1 LLDGVVDGGGRE
13 LRGRSRWL
21 AAWGRRR
28 CGLRRLWGRGGRRHT
43 MNRHISFGDAGLG
56 ALLGAYEDEVLLEI
70 EDSHGGGFGVV
81 CGGAVTDVGDRG
93 LCDAGSLL
101 YGSRRILEVR
111 VVSFRQLPI
120 RLRIAPQRRPAL
132 PWVSCHTTFL
142 LHPWSRHSLRRCAEA
157 S

>member
-1 LLDGVVDGGGRE
+1 
-13 LRGRSRWL
+13 
-21 AAWGRRR
+21 
-28 CGLRRLWGRGGRRHT
+28 